1 MTPINKTL
9 VVLESILVYQ
19 FQIVSPR
26 DIGRMLKRTPEISY
40 YAKRHE
46 SESDP
51 TFLRGLGN
59 NGVLT
64 YSEYLFLLSVI
75 TKPNSGLKFAFSIID
90 VSKENTI
97 MGDEFSKVSYV
108 EGKI

>member
-1 MTPINKTL
+1 MNKTL
-9 VVLESILVYQ
+9 VGLESILVYQ

-46 SESDP
+46 TESDP

-90 VSKENTI
+90 VSEENTI
-97 MGDEFSKVSYV
+97 MGDEFSKVS
-108 EGKI
+108 